1 MSTLKNNLPAQRM
14 MILARSGMT
23 LWHAKEIG
31 VAWNITNS
39 NTLRTT
45 LKRYNSHNL
54 LYRLYRGFYSTVPIE
69 KLDSWLIGI
78 RALHTYSYI
87 STETILF
94 NEGIINQ
101 LPSATTIISSV
112 SRKFKIANNVFLSRK
127 MRNNFL
133 YNNSGIITTNNIKM
147 ATPERAIADMLYYN
161 PRKIF
166 DSPELINWKKVKKI
180 TSNFKLQISSIH

>member
-14 MILARSGMT
+14 MILAQSGMP

-31 VAWNITNS
+31 VAWNITNP

-45 LKRYNSHNL
+45 LKRYNAHNL

-78 RALHTYSYI
+78 RALHTFSYI

-101 LPSATTIISSV
+101 PPCAITIISSV
-112 SRKFKIANNVFLSRK
+112 SRKFTIASQVFLSRK
-127 MRNNFL
+127 MRDDLL
-133 YNNSGIITTNNIKM
+133 YNDSGIIIKENVKM
-147 ATPERAIADMLYYN
+147 ATPERAVADMLYYN
-161 PRKIF
+161 PRKTF
-166 DSPELINWKKVKKI
+166 DAPELIDWEKVKKLR
-180 TSNFKLQISSIH
+180 NVK

>member
-14 MILARSGMT
+14 MILAQTGMT

-45 LKRYNSHNL
+45 LKRYNAHKL

-101 LPSATTIISSV
+101 PPSATTIISSV
-112 SRKFKIANNVFLSRK
+112 SRKFKIANNFFLSRK
-127 MRNNFL
+127 MCEDFL
-133 YNNSGIITTNNIKM
+133 YNNSGIITKNNIKI
-147 ATPERAIADMLYYN
+147 ATLERAVADMLYYN
-161 PRKIF
+161 PRKTF
-166 DSPELINWKKVKKI
+166 DSPELINWKKVKK
-180 TSNFKLQISSIH
+180 SLRISSFN